1 MNITENYIDVN
12 SQLWDKKTPYH
23 TASAFYDNDSFVNGK
38 NSLKRIETDLLGDIN
53 NKTILH
59 LQCHFGQDTLSM
71 ARMGAAVTGV
81 DFSVAAIAEAR
92 KLNETLS
99 LNATFV
105 CSDVYDLPA
114 SLYHQHDIVFSS
126 YGTIVWLPDIKE
138 WANEVATCLK
148 PGGRFVFVE
157 THPLALMFD
166 DDFTAIKY
174 SYFDTGVI
182 VETEA
187 GTYADRAAEINMK
200 SMTWNHSLADVLQA
214 LIDAGLSI
222 SQFREYNYSE
232 QNCFGNMTEV
242 APGKFQVIGM
252 ENLIPLVYAIEAH
265 KPV

>member
-1 MNITENYIDVN
+1 MNNTEHYIDIN
-12 SQLWDKKTPYH
+12 SQLWDKKTPFH
-23 TASAFYDNDSFVNGK
+23 TASAFYDNESFINGK
-38 NSLKRIETDLLGDIN
+38 NSLKVIETDLLGDIN

-71 ARMGAAVTGV
+71 ARMGGIVTGV

-105 CSDVYDLPA
+105 CADVYELPTE
-114 SLYHQHDIVFSS
+114 LHHKHDIVFSS
-126 YGTIVWLPDIKE
+126 YGTIVWLPDIPK
-138 WANEVATCLK
+138 WANAVARCLK
-148 PGGRFVFVE
+148 PGGRFIFVE

-166 DDFTAIKY
+166 DDFTGIKY

-187 GTYADRAAEINMK
+187 GTYADRTADINMK

-214 LIDAGLSI
+214 LINAGLSI
-222 SQFREYNYSE
+222 SKFQEYNYSE
-232 QNCFGNMTEV
+232 QNCFGNMIEV
-242 APGKFQVIGM
+242 APGKYQVIGM

-265 KPV
+265 KPL